1 MTEATLPGPVTV
13 EGAEPLRISSV
24 GRLVGAA
31 LLDSVLSVV
40 TLGIGW
46 LVWAAITAAEGATP
60 GKRLLRMQVVDPRTR
75 RPVSWAK
82 YVFLRGF
89 VGQLILNVPLIGWVL
104 FFMPLWD
111 ERNQSVGAKLS
122 DTVVVDLG

>member
-1 MTEATLPGPVTV
+1 MAEATLPGPVTA
-13 EGAEPLRISSV
+13 EGAEPLRISRV
-24 GRLVGAA
+24 ARLVVAS
-31 LLDSVLSVV
+31 LLDTLLSVL

-46 LVWAAITAAEGATP
+46 LVWAAITAADGATP
-60 GKRLLRMQVVDPRTR
+60 GKRLLRMQVVDVQTR

-82 YVFLRGF
+82 YVFLRGM
-89 VGQLILNVPLIGWVL
+89 VGQLILNVPLLGWIL

-122 DTVVVDLG
+122 NTVVVDIG